1 MVQEYAGRNIGVFRS
16 DGGEE
21 FMSAQFSQF
30 LHESGTSRETSTR
43 QNGFAEYMIHT
54 LLDGARAML
63 QHSGMS
69 KGFWSEAVSTAAYL
83 HNRSPC
89 KGLGWKTPHE
99 LLNGR
104 TPDVSYLRVF
114 GCCAQVH
121 TPEDQRKKW
130 DANCQP
136 MILVGYESDSKAY
149 RFWSPGVRSVVV
161 SVSVHFDE
169 SCFSRR
175 SI

>member
-54 LLDGARAML
+54 LLDGARVML
-63 QHSGMS
+63 QHSGLS
-69 KGFWSEAVSTAAYL
+69 KGFWSEVVSTVAYL

-104 TPDVSYLRVF
+104 TPDVSYLRVL
-114 GCCAQVH
+114 GVAH
-121 TPEDQRKKW
+121 GSIHQRISGRNGMQT
-130 DANCQP
+130 AN
-136 MILVGYESDSKAY
+136 
-149 RFWSPGVRSVVV
+149 R
-161 SVSVHFDE
+161 
-169 SCFSRR
+169 
-175 SI
+175 